1 MRQLTQSKALRLQP
15 DRAPPNDYYAS
26 NLRVLVRSVVE
37 QYKDL
42 LTESEL
48 AYGLSIL
55 NLSPD
60 GRRLYAR
67 IVGRTVAVLL
77 VEKLQYAEVKDLD
90 GAVRELENCGL
101 IHLNECLP
109 ADIVL
114 DRLTVTQLGQ
124 AFAYVKPHTPK
135 ANYVNSIACRYPDW
149 RLRAFLRSRHPW
161 LTLQSKE
168 LLERYLF
175 LFFGN
180 RATDL
185 SAFVTRDLGIL
196 RYESYVLNA
205 HDRQFSSRE
214 ELSKYFEW
222 VSLSDSI
229 AESEVS
235 FNPSRVQTYI
245 DALRTDVKNR
255 TLERY
260 RSRILNRLGH
270 KLERS
275 KHWRL
280 AFRAYRYS
288 KRHPARERMVRIL
301 VRTGRQRTATRLKQ
315 ALVVDPWCKEEED
328 FARRFQE
335 PRQLTQQYPIDEL
348 ELARPPQT
356 PIEQH
361 ALQTLVEDGGDG
373 WHFENALPLSLF
385 GLAYWEW
392 MYVSVPGAFT
402 NQFQSGPRDLFWPE
416 FFDVRKRMCAD
427 PLSGRMSISETIL
440 TTAATKRG
448 LANRLVNWSI
458 MSDEILRAVVRAIGD
473 SGLRRLLEIVKSDL
487 NQMRSGFPD
496 LTLVYSDGSY
506 EFVEVK
512 APGDQVQRNQRIWL
526 SSLVDAGLPVRVLR
540 YSYET

>member
-1 MRQLTQSKALRLQP
+1 MRLQP
-15 DRAPPNDYYAS
+15 DSAPPSDYYAG
-26 NLRVLVRSVVE
+26 NLCVLIRSVIE

-42 LTESEL
+42 LTQSEL
-48 AYGLSIL
+48 AYGRSIL

-77 VEKLQYAEVKDLD
+77 VEKLQYAEVRDHD
-90 GAVRELENCGL
+90 SAIRELEDCGL
-101 IHLNECLP
+101 IELNGCLP

-114 DRLTVTQLGQ
+114 DRLTVPQLRQ
-124 AFAYVKPHTPK
+124 AFAHVQPRTPK
-135 ANYVNSIACRYPDW
+135 ASYVDYVACRYPDG
-149 RLRAFLRSRHPW
+149 RIREFLKSLHPW
-161 LTLQSKE
+161 LTLRSKE

-196 RYESYVLNA
+196 RYESYVLNTD
-205 HDRQFSSRE
+205 DRQFGSRD

-222 VSLSDSI
+222 VSLSDTI
-229 AESEVS
+229 AESEET
-235 FNPSRVQTYI
+235 FNPNRIQAYI
-245 DALRTDVKNR
+245 DTLRTDVQNR
-255 TLERY
+255 TLESY
-260 RSRILNRLGH
+260 RSRILNSLGH
-270 KLERS
+270 RLERS
-275 KHWRL
+275 KQWRF
-280 AFRAYRYS
+280 AFKAYRYS

-301 VRTGRQRTATRLKQ
+301 VRAGRQQVATRLKQ
-315 ALVVDPWCKEEED
+315 ALLANPWCKEEED

-335 PRQLTQQYPIDEL
+335 PRQMTQQYPIDEF
-348 ELARPPQT
+348 ELASQPT
-356 PIEQH
+356 TSIEQH
-361 ALQTLVEDGGDG
+361 ALQSLVEDGGFG
-373 WHFENALPLSLF
+373 WHFENALPLALF

-402 NQFQSGPRDLFWPE
+402 NQFQTGPRDLFWPE
-416 FFDVRKRMCAD
+416 FFDVRERMCAD
-427 PLSGRMSISETIL
+427 PMRDRTSISQAIL
-440 TTAATKRG
+440 TMAAEKRG

-458 MSDEILRAVVRAIGD
+458 MSDEVLRVVVRAIGD

-496 LTLVYSDGSY
+496 LTLVHSDGSY

-526 SSLVDAGLPVRVLR
+526 SSLVEVNLPVRVVR
-540 YSYET
+540 FSYRT